1 MAGRGSRA
9 QVPSS
14 WFLVSCSR
22 LTWVHVSVYDRSVE
36 GYRRPKRRAQRARA
50 WDHEGVR
57 ALRQHLG
64 LTQQELADELNVR
77 QQTVSEWET
86 GQYRPRGA
94 SERLLSLVA
103 ERGGFEYGS

>member
-1 MAGRGSRA
+1 MNE
-9 QVPSS
+9 P
-14 WFLVSCSR
+14 
-22 LTWVHVSVYDRSVE
+22 
-36 GYRRPKRRAQRARA
+36 YRVRRRRAPA
-50 WDHEGVR
+50 WDAERVR

-64 LTQQELADELNVR
+64 LTQDELARELNVR

-103 ERGGFEYGS
+103 ERAAFAYDEQGAGG

>member
-1 MAGRGSRA
+1 MTEYRPR
-9 QVPSS
+9 
-14 WFLVSCSR
+14 R
-22 LTWVHVSVYDRSVE
+22 RS
-36 GYRRPKRRAQRARA
+36 KARA
-50 WDHEGVR
+50 WDAEQVR

-64 LTQQELADELNVR
+64 LTQQELAEELNIR

-103 ERGGFEYGS
+103 ERAGFEYRS